1 MADKN
6 KNWAFKKGAE
16 FANKRAKTKK
26 EKEEY
31 AKALAAFKRDNPEK
45 NEQNFLEKAGS
56 SLYKAT
62 HSDSVKKY
70 KRKSKTGGI

>member
-16 FANKRAKTKK
+16 FANKQAKTKK

-31 AKALAAFKRDNPEK
+31 AKALATFKNDNPEK

-70 KRKSKTGGI
+70 KRGSETGGI

>member
-16 FANKRAKTKK
+16 FANKRAKTKE

-31 AKALAAFKRDNPEK
+31 AKALTKWKLKNPGK
-45 NEQNFLEKAGS
+45 DEQNFLEKAGS